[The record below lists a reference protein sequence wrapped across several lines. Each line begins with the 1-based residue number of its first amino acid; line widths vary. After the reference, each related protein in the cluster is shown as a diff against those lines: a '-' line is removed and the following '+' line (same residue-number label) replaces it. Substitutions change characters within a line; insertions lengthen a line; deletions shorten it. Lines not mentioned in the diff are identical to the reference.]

1 MEENIEN
8 IENEKI
14 QLNKIIEE
22 NNKIKVYVDKK
33 IKDLMKILADEKEKE
48 MKILKEEI
56 NKEKDEKEKEMKIL
70 KDEINKEK
78 ESNQELIRMHELKM
92 KELNEKLEK
101 VETKLKDKEYYITQI
116 EDSNNII
123 FNFWKDKNEKEENE
137 EKLKRIKKYASEILK
152 ELDS

>member
-1 MEENIEN
+1 M
-8 IENEKI
+8 
-14 QLNKIIEE
+14 
-22 NNKIKVYVDKK
+22 KK
-33 IKDLMKILADEKEKE
+33 
-48 MKILKEEI
+48 
-56 NKEKDEKEKEMKIL
+56 L

-78 ESNQELIRMHELKM
+78 ESNQELIRIHELKM
-92 KELNEKLEK
+92 KELNEKLKK
-101 VETKLKDKEYYITQI
+101 VETQLKDKESYITQI

>member
-1 MEENIEN
+1 M
-8 IENEKI
+8 
-14 QLNKIIEE
+14 
-22 NNKIKVYVDKK
+22 KK
-33 IKDLMKILADEKEKE
+33 
-48 MKILKEEI
+48 LKEEI